1 MSAMLILIIFRCV
14 ASGSN
19 RGIRYPIVF
28 SRHCT
33 RRSKSG
39 LLTRLGQ
46 GSVPAFF
53 LQCAKDV
60 ECAAPL
66 NANSGQGL
74 VVEFIGQIK

>member
-1 MSAMLILIIFRCV
+1 MSVMWILIFFCCG
-14 ASGSN
+14 ASGS
-19 RGIRYPIVF
+19 RPRHPIVF

-46 GSVPAFF
+46 GS
-53 LQCAKDV
+53 CAKDV
-60 ECAAPL
+60 ERAAPL

>member
-1 MSAMLILIIFRCV
+1 MSVMWILIFFCCG
-14 ASGSN
+14 ASGS
-19 RGIRYPIVF
+19 RPRHPIVF

-46 GSVPAFF
+46 RSVPAFF

-74 VVEFIGQIK
+74 VVEFIGQI